1 MQTMSTVKKSI
12 ITAVCI
18 ALCYVLPL
26 LFHGIQGAGQIFC
39 PMHIPVFLCGLVCGW
54 QFGLLC
60 GLAGPALS
68 SALCGMPPVSILPSM
83 MIELAVYGLIAG
95 IMMRCVRTRHVYAD
109 LYISLIVAIVAG
121 RVVNGL
127 VNALIFARGSYSM
140 ATWVAGSVVKS
151 WPGTVIQLVFIPSI
165 VFALMKARLIPERY
179 PKEVPMIERSDV
191 ISFFDRCAPDWDA
204 EMIRNEP
211 VIRTILDNADIRAG
225 VDVLDVACGTGVLFP
240 DYLARDVHSVTGVD
254 IAPEMARRAA
264 EKFPDARVTVLCGD
278 IETVPLPQQFDRC
291 MVYNAFPHF
300 PDPARLI
307 AHLATLLKPGGRLS
321 VAHGMSRAM
330 LDRHHAGAAS
340 TVSVSLISETELAA
354 RMAPYFDVDVVISDD
369 RMYQVCGTKK

>member
-1 MQTMSTVKKSI
+1 MRTMSTVKKSI

-95 IMMRCVRTRHVYAD
+95 LMMRCVRTRHVYAD

-127 VNALIFARGSYSM
+127 VNALIFAGCI
-140 ATWVAGSVVKS
+140 VKS

-179 PKEVPMIERSDV
+179 PKEVPEHD
-191 ISFFDRCAPDWDA
+191 
-204 EMIRNEP
+204 
-211 VIRTILDNADIRAG
+211 
-225 VDVLDVACGTGVLFP
+225 
-240 DYLARDVHSVTGVD
+240 
-254 IAPEMARRAA
+254 
-264 EKFPDARVTVLCGD
+264 
-278 IETVPLPQQFDRC
+278 
-291 MVYNAFPHF
+291 
-300 PDPARLI
+300 
-307 AHLATLLKPGGRLS
+307 
-321 VAHGMSRAM
+321 
-330 LDRHHAGAAS
+330 
-340 TVSVSLISETELAA
+340 
-354 RMAPYFDVDVVISDD
+354 
-369 RMYQVCGTKK
+369 

>member
-60 GLAGPALS
+60 GL
-68 SALCGMPPVSILPSM
+68 
-83 MIELAVYGLIAG
+83 
-95 IMMRCVRTRHVYAD
+95 
-109 LYISLIVAIVAG
+109 AG

-179 PKEVPMIERSDV
+179 PKEVP
-191 ISFFDRCAPDWDA
+191 
-204 EMIRNEP
+204 
-211 VIRTILDNADIRAG
+211 AD
-225 VDVLDVACGTGVLFP
+225 D
-240 DYLARDVHSVTGVD
+240 
-254 IAPEMARRAA
+254 
-264 EKFPDARVTVLCGD
+264 
-278 IETVPLPQQFDRC
+278 
-291 MVYNAFPHF
+291 
-300 PDPARLI
+300 
-307 AHLATLLKPGGRLS
+307 
-321 VAHGMSRAM
+321 
-330 LDRHHAGAAS
+330 
-340 TVSVSLISETELAA
+340 
-354 RMAPYFDVDVVISDD
+354 
-369 RMYQVCGTKK
+369 